1 EAYSLA
7 ILLLEYAEQ
16 LENPPALQIFATDL
30 SEEALRRARAGFYL
44 DTIAMDLAP
53 ERLARFFVKE
63 SDGYRVG
70 KELREIVLFATH
82 SLLRDPPF
90 SKIDLIS
97 CRNVLIYLQRS
108 VQRQLLELF
117 HYALVSDGYLFLG
130 SAETTDTTALFQD
143 VNRRC
148 NIFQANRT
156 ESATVQWLA
165 APLMRPLPHPPVSFS
180 QVNREG
186 LSDAEIFHLQLLEE
200 CAPPRV
206 IVNADYE
213 IIYFSEG
220 VSRYLYQPR
229 GEPTNRVL
237 RRICEELRVELT
249 TALFRAF
256 EHGEASQTQAVS
268 LQFDGR
274 KCWVVLDVRP
284 ALTPH
289 RKGYAVLFFHEYADE
304 AGVRNK
310 SPQEEQTMRVLE
322 EELQTLRL
330 QLQTTVEEYEI
341 SKEEMRA
348 SHEELLSMNEEL
360 RSTTE
365 ELETSKEELQSIN
378 EELFAVNRELK
389 NKVAEVT
396 QSNNNF
402 QNLLISTDI
411 ATLFLDRTLRIAF
424 YTPPTTAIF
433 NFIPP
438 DRGRPL
444 AHLRTN
450 LHDTQ
455 LEADARQVLA
465 ELRPVEREVQSLTGQ
480 WFLMRM
486 RPYRTA
492 ANQIEGV
499 VITFVDITER
509 KAFEDRQG
517 QLLQEIEQHRSRL
530 RILNQALATAQEN
543 ERKGLVRTLHDRV
556 GQSLVALNL
565 TLKLI
570 QQEIATQ
577 LSPSSQAQ
585 TRIVEAQRF
594 IKEVTEQIR
603 NVMAELHPPMLDD
616 YGLLA
621 TLKWYAI
628 KLGQQSNIRVDVQ
641 GPEFTE
647 RLGENT
653 EVTLFRIAQEAMTNA
668 VKHGQLSSIT
678 VAVAVDGHQIK
689 LQITDNGRGIGQN
702 DGANAV
708 IRPGWGILSMQERA
722 TAIGGR
728 L

>member
-1 EAYSLA
+1 MQNEDNGGTREAVSTAVTDPEGQPFSVPTLVVGIGASAGGLQALERCFRQMPADTGLAFVVVVHLAPASESHLATLLQKCTAMPVVPMQRARELAPDQIYVIPPNCNLAMSDGMLRLLPLGAEHTRGGIDHFFRTLANAQGANAIGIVLSGTGSDGALGLSRIKEAGGMTIVQAPAEAEYDSMPQSAMSTGAVDLVLTVDEIVAKLVALGRRYSRGANTHTIAAPAVEEHDVLQQILALVRGQSGHDFTRYKPSSMMRRIGRRMQLHGIEQLTAYYAFLREERNEVQALFSDFLVTTTNFFRDAAAFAALSQQVIPALFEGKGSNDQVRVWTVGCATGEEAYSLA

-108 VQRQLLELF
+108 AQRQLLELF

-165 APLMRPLPHPPVSFS
+165 APLVRPLAHPPVSFS

-284 ALTPH
+284 ALTPY

-322 EELQTLRL
+322 EE
-330 QLQTTVEEYEI
+330 
-341 SKEEMRA
+341 
-348 SHEELLSMNEEL
+348 
-360 RSTTE
+360 
-365 ELETSKEELQSIN
+365 
-378 EELFAVNRELK
+378 
-389 NKVAEVT
+389 
-396 QSNNNF
+396 
-402 QNLLISTDI
+402 
-411 ATLFLDRTLRIAF
+411 
-424 YTPPTTAIF
+424 
-433 NFIPP
+433 
-438 DRGRPL
+438 
-444 AHLRTN
+444 
-450 LHDTQ
+450 
-455 LEADARQVLA
+455 
-465 ELRPVEREVQSLTGQ
+465 
-480 WFLMRM
+480 
-486 RPYRTA
+486 
-492 ANQIEGV
+492 
-499 VITFVDITER
+499 
-509 KAFEDRQG
+509 
-517 QLLQEIEQHRSRL
+517 
-530 RILNQALATAQEN
+530 
-543 ERKGLVRTLHDRV
+543 
-556 GQSLVALNL
+556 
-565 TLKLI
+565 
-570 QQEIATQ
+570 
-577 LSPSSQAQ
+577 
-585 TRIVEAQRF
+585 
-594 IKEVTEQIR
+594 
-603 NVMAELHPPMLDD
+603 
-616 YGLLA
+616 
-621 TLKWYAI
+621 
-628 KLGQQSNIRVDVQ
+628 
-641 GPEFTE
+641 
-647 RLGENT
+647 
-653 EVTLFRIAQEAMTNA
+653 
-668 VKHGQLSSIT
+668 
-678 VAVAVDGHQIK
+678 
-689 LQITDNGRGIGQN
+689 
-702 DGANAV
+702 
-708 IRPGWGILSMQERA
+708 
-722 TAIGGR
+722 
-728 L
+728 